1 MVNSILDDTKKVL
14 NLAADYDVF
23 DPDIVMHINTVF
35 FTLSQLGIGPDVGF
49 SITDSSTTWDAFI
62 GTTDKRLNAVKTY
75 IYLRVRLLFDPPQT
89 SYLIDALNKQVEELE
104 WRLNVMREQTA
115 WVAPNPPVIDA
126 DDDDSVILDAG
137 PA

>member
-1 MVNSILDDTKKVL
+1 VVDSILDGTKKAL

-23 DPDIVMHINTVF
+23 DPEIVMHINSVF

-62 GTTDKRLNAVKTY
+62 GTDMRLNAVKTY
-75 IYLRVRLLFDPPQT
+75 VYLRVRLLFDPPQT
-89 SYLIDALNKQVEELE
+89 SYLIDALNKQVEEYE
-104 WRLNVMREQTA
+104 WRLNVLREQTA
-115 WVAPNPPVIDA
+115 WVDPNPPVVDA